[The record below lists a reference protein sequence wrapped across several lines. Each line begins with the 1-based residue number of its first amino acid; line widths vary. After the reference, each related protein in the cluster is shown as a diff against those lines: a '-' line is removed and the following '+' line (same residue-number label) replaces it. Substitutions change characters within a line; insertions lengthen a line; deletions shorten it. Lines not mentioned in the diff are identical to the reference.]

1 MTKLKP
7 LVIKV
12 NENSVPNG
20 DPYKW
25 NNISE
30 QIESFTRDIIT
41 PDLNISKDGKANAN
55 IAPIV
60 SGMPTIFA
68 RANLFKLAIDYPKD
82 SNGTSSG
89 LLDFYSTLVDE
100 WRGLIACIA
109 LDYANIEVERIYLT
123 YSDNKRVKDTGN
135 IYEPK
140 GAFGNLLFDKKP
152 LWCEQNQNNNE
163 ENEPFID
170 VITYKKNVIG
180 GTSPESLLFTAVSY
194 KLSGTSSFY
203 SSSTNRFRDPLRYD
217 ISDDQVL
224 QLYGYLN
231 NLVPK
236 INTFKEYFSKLNKKI
251 QPSTQ
256 NITTNLRN
264 WLKEIEKYAYAK
276 NINLE
281 NASAPPID
289 KFLPPFDILF
299 NHKIQLFG
307 SEGLIYDYKPD
318 YNHFEFD
325 PKDLLLSESA
335 VIAQFSFSSDVK
347 KNIDKQPICCLQAE
361 SKDGQNK
368 FYFAIPLSPLGLNVF
383 GKNISSL
390 VGVEDRNINSRLK
403 AVFDPNLDKNNLM
416 VTLNLKTID
425 GKEKKLDR
433 VYTTHKSK
441 IEGQDILI
449 WPNFISK
456 QWNRYFMYSELP
468 HEMPSS
474 NEPFKATPFV
484 GDMDDEN
491 FKILTDENDP
501 HIPALL
507 AKGGKV
513 INSETLKDKLKVSLH
528 ISSNNAVADNKYKYE
543 IYESNLPFKGI
554 KLNYSDKES
563 GYIIIRYS
571 INDDNLPMD
580 FLNTTKDLGKARV
593 GIDFGSTNTSISY
606 FSENNHEIKEDI
618 VFKNRRVSL
627 FANDN
632 KNNNEK
638 PAVEDEIFFFQNNEV
653 KSNALKSMLTIH
665 DEKRIVTNSSSIDL
679 TSLIA
684 KEVKGG
690 FPCFENNLPI
700 ERTESNRYILSYQR
714 VGNAEIVHNMKWAN
728 NDKENNYKNS
738 YLGSLMLHL
747 YAQLFH
753 DGHEPTSLKW
763 SYPSSMNLTLVNKY
777 SGIWESLER
786 VNPLHPKN
794 KLDIFKPNNILNNT
808 NVDNETSTKSLK
820 FDFEP
825 LEDKQCL
832 SEATAVANFLV
843 NNNKI
848 QTGEQYLTI
857 SFDIGGSTTDI
868 AALCQM
874 KGPNG
879 NNHIAMVKQNSI
891 RFAAQRVSGATKNS
905 KGFKNVLLEIC
916 EEKGIKI
923 QGLNNGPDKYTPDTA
938 PYYFEQIV
946 DRLENKDFGQFYQL
960 VKNKCPELMSV
971 NLYVT
976 GLIIYYAGQLSFKLV
991 KELRKSEEFHSDQK
1005 EDWKPIINIVFAGK
1019 GARIFD
1025 WFKMVDERSA
1035 SKYYNEL
1042 FMSGFGGKEN
1052 TENYLQFFNK
1062 AKDQIV
1068 NLNPTNQDDSRNVK
1082 YEVSKGLAYPCG
1094 KLLVPKNNIAIE
1106 ILGEE
1111 GFLLKKPNEP
1121 TVALNYD
1128 DSITP
1133 EMLENIND
1141 SFTHFINPNVHPC
1154 PKFRDFAEIF
1164 YNYATTIF
1172 GLKMNQDDFQQA
1184 YVNMNINSYIKS
1196 LPEYAAATLKRKES
1210 TDRPFEFIAPIII
1223 LEGMK
1228 FYDDFL
1234 LKGISK

>member
-1 MTKLKP
+1 MNKP

-12 NENSVPNG
+12 NENSVPIG
-20 DPYKW
+20 EPYKW

-30 QIESFTRDIIT
+30 QIESFTREIIT

-89 LLDFYSTLVDE
+89 LLDFYLTLVDE

-231 NLVPK
+231 NLIPK

-251 QPSTQ
+251 QPLTQ
-256 NITTNLRN
+256 NIATNLKD
-264 WLKEIEKYAYAK
+264 WLKEIEKHADAK

-403 AVFDPNLDKNNLM
+403 AVFDPNLTKNNLM

-433 VYTTHKSK
+433 VYTTHSSK

-468 HEMPSS
+468 HEMPSN

-491 FKILTDENDP
+491 FKILMTEDTNEP
-501 HIPALL
+501 VLL
-507 AKGGKV
+507 AKGGKA
-513 INSETLKDKLKVSLH
+513 IIHEKLKDKLKASLH

-571 INDDNLPMD
+571 INNDNLPMD
-580 FLNTTKDLGKARV
+580 YLNSTKDLGKARV

-606 FSENNHEIKEDI
+606 YSEVTNTIKDEI

-665 DEKRIVTNSSSIDL
+665 DEKRIVTNSSSLDL

-700 ERTESNRYILSYQR
+700 DRAAENRYILTYQR

-728 NDKENNYKNS
+728 SDKENNYKKA
-738 YLGSLMLHL
+738 YLASLMLHL
-747 YAQLFH
+747 YAQLFEENL
-753 DGHEPTSLKW
+753 EPVTLKW

-777 SGIWESLER
+777 TDIWESLDK
-786 VNPLHPKN
+786 VNPLKSET
-794 KLDIFKPNNILNNT
+794 KLRIHTPNNNLININN
-808 NVDNETSTKSLK
+808 DTSTKALK
-820 FDFEP
+820 FDFEQ
-825 LEDKQCL
+825 LQDNQCL
-832 SEATAVANFLV
+832 SEATAVANFLA
-843 NNNKI
+843 NINKI
-848 QTGEQYLTI
+848 STGEQYLTI

-868 AALCQM
+868 AALCRM

-879 NNHIAMVKQNSI
+879 NIQMAMVKQNSI
-891 RFAAQRVSGATKNS
+891 RFAAQRVSGATKYS

-976 GLIIYYAGQLSFKLV
+976 GLIIYYAGQLSYKLI
-991 KELRKSEEFHSDQK
+991 KELRKSEEFHTDKK

-1025 WFKMVDERSA
+1025 WYKMVDERSA

-1082 YEVSKGLAYPCG
+1082 YEVSKGLAYKCEE
-1094 KLLVPKNNIAIE
+1094 LLVPKNNIAIE

-1141 SFTHFINPNVHPC
+1141 TFTHFINPNVHPC
-1154 PKFRDFAEIF
+1154 PKFRAFAEIF

-1172 GLKMNQDDFQQA
+1172 GLKMNQEDFHQA

>member
-12 NENSVPNG
+12 NENSIPNG

-41 PDLNISKDGKANAN
+41 PDLNISNDGKANAN

-68 RANLFKLAIDYPKD
+68 RANLFKLAIDHPKD

-203 SSSTNRFRDPLRYD
+203 SSSTNRFRDPLRCD

-231 NLVPK
+231 NLLPK
-236 INTFKEYFSKLNKKI
+236 INTFKDYFSNLNEKI

-256 NITTNLRN
+256 NITTNLKD

-307 SEGLIYDYKPD
+307 SEGTIYDYKPD

-325 PKDLLLSESA
+325 PKDLLLSETA
-335 VIAQFSFSSDVK
+335 VIAQFSFSSKIKD
-347 KNIDKQPICCLQAE
+347 NIDKQPICCLQAE
-361 SKDGQNK
+361 SKDGLNK

-383 GKNISSL
+383 GKNIASL
-390 VGVEDRNINSRLK
+390 VGIEDQNIKSRLK
-403 AVFDPNLDKNNLM
+403 AVFDPNLTKNNLM
-416 VTLNLKTID
+416 VTLNLKTDD

-433 VYTTHKSK
+433 VYTTHSMK

-491 FKILTDENDP
+491 FKILMAEETNEP
-501 HIPALL
+501 VLL
-507 AKGGKV
+507 AKGGNA
-513 INSETLKDKLKVSLH
+513 IISEKLKDKLKVSLH

-543 IYESNLPFKGI
+543 IYESSLPFKGI
-554 KLNYSDKES
+554 KLSYSDKES

-571 INDDNLPMD
+571 TNVDNLPMNYLD
-580 FLNTTKDLGKARV
+580 STKSLGGARV

-606 FSENNHEIKEDI
+606 YSEVTNAIKDEII
-618 VFKNRRVSL
+618 FKNRRVSL
-627 FANDN
+627 FSNDN

-638 PAVEDEIFFFQNNEV
+638 PALEDEIFFFQNNEV
-653 KSNALKSMLTIH
+653 KTNALKSMLTIH
-665 DEKRIVTNSSSIDL
+665 DEKRIVKDSSGHDL

-684 KEVKGG
+684 KDIKGG

-700 ERTESNRYILSYQR
+700 DRTAENRYILTYQR

-728 NDKENNYKNS
+728 NDKENNYKKS
-738 YLGSLMLHL
+738 YLGTLLLHL
-747 YAQLFH
+747 YAQLFEENL
-753 DGHEPTSLKW
+753 EPVTLKW

-777 SGIWESLER
+777 TDIWSSLDKI
-786 VNPLHPKN
+786 NPLKSDN
-794 KLDIFKPNNILNNT
+794 KLSIYNPNNIISNT
-808 NVDNETSTKSLK
+808 KLDKENETTSLK
-820 FDFEP
+820 FDFVE
-825 LEDKQCL
+825 LNDRHSL

-843 NNNKI
+843 RNKKL
-848 QTGEQYLTI
+848 QTGSQYLTI

-874 KGPNG
+874 KGASG

-891 RFAAQRVSGATKNS
+891 RFAAQRVSGATKYS
-905 KGFKNVLLEIC
+905 KKFKEVLIEIC
-916 EEKGIKI
+916 ADKRIKI

-946 DRLENKDFGQFYQL
+946 DRLEDKDFEQFYKL

-1005 EDWKPIINIVFAGK
+1005 EGWKPIINIVFAGK

-1025 WFKMVDERSA
+1025 WFKMVDESSA

-1082 YEVSKGLAYPCG
+1082 YEVSKGLAYPCDT
-1094 KLLVPKNNIAIE
+1094 LLVPKNNIAIE

-1111 GFLLKKPNEP
+1111 GFRLKTSDN
-1121 TVALNYD
+1121 
-1128 DSITP
+1128 SIIHLDYEESLTP
-1133 EMLENIND
+1133 EMLENINNT
-1141 SFTHFINPNVHPC
+1141 FTHFIDSELHPC

-1164 YNYATTIF
+1164 YNYATVIF
-1172 GLKMNQDDFQQA
+1172 DLKMNRDDFQQA
-1184 YVNMNINSYIKS
+1184 YVNMNINTYIYS
-1196 LPEYAAATLKRKES
+1196 LPEYSLAKTKKKEFP
-1210 TDRPFEFIAPIII
+1210 DRPFEFIAPIII